1 MKLLGTN
8 LWDLRVERE
17 SMRFTLN
24 TALKAAEQCLIC
36 IEEIHRIGFLHRD
49 IKPGNFAIGRPESGE
64 HHIIFMLD
72 FGLCRKYQ
80 EKVYPFSYYNTQY

>member
-1 MKLLGTN
+1 LGTN

-17 SMRFTLN
+17 TMRFTLN

-36 IEEIHRIGFLHRD
+36 IEELHRLGYLHRD
-49 IKPGNFAIGRPESGE
+49 IKPGNFAIGREETNE

-72 FGLCRKYQ
+72 FGLARKYQ
-80 EKVYPFSYYNTQY
+80 EKVLLFIA

>member
-1 MKLLGTN
+1 MGTN

-17 SMRFTLN
+17 TMRFTLN

-36 IEEIHRIGFLHRD
+36 IEELHRLGYLHRD
-49 IKPGNFAIGRPESGE
+49 IKPGNFAIGREETNE

-72 FGLCRKYQ
+72 FGLARKYQ
-80 EKVYPFSYYNTQY
+80 EKVLLFIA